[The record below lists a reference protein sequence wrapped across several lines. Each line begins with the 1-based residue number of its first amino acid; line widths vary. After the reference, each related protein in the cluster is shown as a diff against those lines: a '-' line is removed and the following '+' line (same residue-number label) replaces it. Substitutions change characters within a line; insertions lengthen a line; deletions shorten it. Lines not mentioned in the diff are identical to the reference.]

1 MIECPQGHR
10 HWWPATC
17 RRGLSFSS
25 VSSRF
30 WVKPRHDL
38 NARLRDECRGV
49 RKCHLFSQL
58 LDLCSVSTEGERNE
72 ARQILRL
79 PKASAKGK
87 FLCYHALLINEGV
100 GMRLADHSC
109 LQDIVLN
116 DIVHGND
123 GQEDQRPDKNR
134 IKMQT
139 HQFHKTAQLRL
150 LEIVEFPIE
159 TK

>member
-1 MIECPQGHR
+1 
-10 HWWPATC
+10 
-17 RRGLSFSS
+17 
-25 VSSRF
+25 
-30 WVKPRHDL
+30 
-38 NARLRDECRGV
+38 
-49 RKCHLFSQL
+49 
-58 LDLCSVSTEGERNE
+58 
-72 ARQILRL
+72 LRL

-116 DIVHGND
+116 DIVHKKISD
-123 GQEDQRPDKNR
+123 RTKTELRCK
-134 IKMQT
+134 T